1 MTTVQKILVVL
12 MLLAMA
18 AAAMLVGNWSA
29 SINPDG
35 IAAHP
40 AAEGQAPQTE
50 IQPRDAF
57 SFGAS
62 MGLLGMSLLY
72 CCAAFALFIRAKSRQ
87 RTTSTFTYWI
97 AGLAIAGFILSYL
110 IDDYFY

>member
-1 MTTVQKILVVL
+1 MTTVQKIMVVL

-18 AAAMLVGNWSA
+18 AAALLIGNWSA

-40 AAEGQAPQTE
+40 AAEGQIPQTE
-50 IQPRDAF
+50 TQPRDAF

-62 MGLLGMSLLY
+62 IGLLGMSLLY
-72 CCAAFALFIRAKSRQ
+72 CCAAFALFIHAKSRK
-87 RTTSTFTYWI
+87 RTISTFSYWI
-97 AGLAIAGFILSYL
+97 AGLAIVGFILSYV